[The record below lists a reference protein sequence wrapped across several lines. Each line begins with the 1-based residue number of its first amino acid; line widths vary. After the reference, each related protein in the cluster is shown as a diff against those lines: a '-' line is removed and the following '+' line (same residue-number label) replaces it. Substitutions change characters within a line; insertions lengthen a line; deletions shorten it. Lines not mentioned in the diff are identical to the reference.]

1 MIVKQLWFLNCG
13 DYFYRL
19 LILKSRKICYNYI
32 VQSVESLT
40 EVMIIYGYGAK
51 K

>member
-1 MIVKQLWFLNCG
+1 MVPILWNH
-13 DYFYRL
+13 FYML

-32 VQSVESLT
+32 VQSVESLA
-40 EVMIIYGYGAK
+40 EMMIIYGYGTK

>member
-1 MIVKQLWFLNCG
+1 MVPILWNH
-13 DYFYRL
+13 FYML

-32 VQSVESLT
+32 VQSVESLA
-40 EVMIIYGYGAK
+40 EVVIIYGYETK